1 VHQNEVRMNR
11 VVWIFSLLGLLFL
24 SSPIA
29 HAQVRPQKAPGA
41 LIIADQYFRE
51 GAFDK
56 ALIEYQKAFEADY
69 NPAIYYNIAQCLHR
83 MEHYQKAI
91 LYYEL
96 FISKNLSSPLIPH
109 VQKHIAQCEK
119 NLQEARKIQEAH
131 TRTAPGLRK
140 VAVVSEPVGAEVYVD
155 SFTGTPVGMTP
166 VMLELDTTPHLIVL
180 KKAGFKDISQLVDV
194 GVPGMTLLRFVLEDV
209 NRKAPVVS
217 SSVEAPMTPGVLPE
231 GGQPPAAASHDITK
245 QWWFWTGL
253 AVTSVFTI
261 SGVMTGLRTLD
272 LQSQFED
279 TGDASVKDRGERY
292 RTWTD
297 ILIGGALITGVATGV
312 AILLFPKASPSVPP
326 ETSTPPKFS
335 LLPSCGPSA
344 CGFSLSFTF

>member
-1 VHQNEVRMNR
+1 MNR
-11 VVWIFSLLGLLFL
+11 VVWIFSLFGLLL
-24 SSPIA
+24 LSPIA
-29 HAQVRPQKAPGA
+29 GAQVRQPKAPGA

-119 NLQEARKIQEAH
+119 NLQEAQKIQEAH

-166 VMLELDTTPHLIVL
+166 LMLELDTTPHLIVL
-180 KKAGFKDISQLVDV
+180 KKAGYKDISQLVDV

-217 SSVEAPMTPGVLPE
+217 SSVEAPLTPGVTPD
-231 GGQPPAAASHDITK
+231 GGQPPAAPSHDITK

-279 TGDASVKDRGERY
+279 TGSVSVKDRGERY

-297 ILIGGALITGVATGV
+297 VLIGGALITGVATGV
-312 AILLFPKASPSVPP
+312 AILLFPGPGTSPKTSLSVRP
-326 ETSTPPKFS
+326 ETSAPPKFS

-344 CGFSLSFTF
+344 CGFSFGFTF

>member
-1 VHQNEVRMNR
+1 MNR
-11 VVWIFSLLGLLFL
+11 VVWIFSLFGLLFL
-24 SSPIA
+24 FSPIA

-83 MEHYQKAI
+83 MEHFQKAI

-109 VQKHIAQCEK
+109 VQNHIAECEK
-119 NLQEARKIQEAH
+119 KLQEAQKIQEAH

-217 SSVEAPMTPGVLPE
+217 SSIEAPGVIPE
-231 GGQPPAAASHDITK
+231 DGHPPATVTPDITK

-279 TGDASVKDRGERY
+279 TGSVSVKDRGERY

-312 AILLFPKASPSVPP
+312 AILLFPWTSRRTSSPA
-326 ETSTPPKFS
+326 TQNLS
-335 LLPSCGPSA
+335 LLPSCGPSG
-344 CGFSLSFTF
+344 CGFALSFTF

>member
-1 VHQNEVRMNR
+1 M
-11 VVWIFSLLGLLFL
+11 GLLFL

-217 SSVEAPMTPGVLPE
+217 SSVDMPMTPGVLPE
-231 GGQPPAAASHDITK
+231 GGQPPVAASHDITK

-253 AVTSVFTI
+253 AATSVLTI
-261 SGVMTGLRTLD
+261 SGIMTGLRTLD

-312 AILLFPKASPSVPP
+312 AILLFPKASRSVRP
-326 ETSTPPKFS
+326 ETSAPPKFS